1 MKLLINR
8 QAKRTPW
15 GGGTHFVTLFADY
28 MAARGHTVVHS
39 FSYGIDA
46 ILMIDPRP
54 EDGINDVNRI
64 KAYKILNPKVK
75 IVHRINDTDIARG
88 TNFLDKLNID
98 SNLDVAD
105 YTVFISQWL
114 KDYYVKR
121 GFDNGRP
128 STVITN
134 GCDLSTFAP
143 VEKPALEGRK
153 LKIVT
158 HHWSDNF
165 NKGFDAYITLD
176 KHLQSADDIE
186 FTYVGRYF
194 KDYKPLKTRI
204 VPPLY
209 GKELAAEV
217 ANHDI
222 YLTGARYEACGMH
235 HVEGAACGLPVIY
248 HSSGGG
254 VNEMCS
260 RYGVAYND
268 VDSLFNGIQK
278 VKNEIL
284 DYKKMVD
291 DARAS
296 LSSDIMCQK
305 YRELLENIK

>member
-15 GGGTHFVTLFADY
+15 GGGTHFVTLLSDY
-28 MAARGHTVVHS
+28 MTARGHTVVHG

-54 EDGINDVNRI
+54 EDGINDVNKI
-64 KAYKILNPKVK
+64 KAYKILNPKVR

-88 TNFLDKLNID
+88 TNFLDQLNIE
-98 SNLDVAD
+98 SNLAVAD
-105 YTVFISQWL
+105 HTVFISDWL
-114 KDYYVKR
+114 QKYYVNR
-121 GFDNGRP
+121 GFDASRS

-143 VEKPALEGRK
+143 LEKTPLSERK

-176 KHLQSADDIE
+176 KHLQTVDDIE

-194 KDYKPLKTRI
+194 KDYKPAKTRI

-209 GKELAAEV
+209 GKELAQEV

-235 HVEGAACGLPVIY
+235 HVEGAACGLPVVY

-260 RYGVAYND
+260 RYGVSYND
-268 VDSLFNGIQK
+268 VDSLFGGIEK
-278 VKNEIL
+278 VKNEL
-284 DYKKMVD
+284 ADYQKRVIE
-291 DARAS
+291 ARPS

-305 YRELLENIK
+305 YCELLENIR